1 MQVLVDEFMASF
13 KWGIVSKGKETKENL
28 EYGKMYAVET
38 WVVLDS
44 LPLST
49 DYRFLTRQ
57 ETHQ

>member
-13 KWGIVSKGKETKENL
+13 KWGIVSKSKETKENL